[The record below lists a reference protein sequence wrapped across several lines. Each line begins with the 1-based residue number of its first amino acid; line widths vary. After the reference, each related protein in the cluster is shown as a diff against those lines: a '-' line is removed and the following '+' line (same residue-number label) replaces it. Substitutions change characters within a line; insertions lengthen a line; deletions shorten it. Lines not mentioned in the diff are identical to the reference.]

1 MWEVEFGKIIEGINR
16 NKNYRMERLLIAA
29 FLFLAVSCTSNSGNN
44 EDETTEATGT
54 EHRGVENV
62 NGNIPD
68 TISTGAEPMT
78 NYGSDTTDTTN
89 RD

>member
-1 MWEVEFGKIIEGINR
+1 MD
-16 NKNYRMERLLIAA
+16 RLLIAA
-29 FLFLAVSCTSNSGNN
+29 FLLLTVSCNSNSGSS
-44 EDETTEATGT
+44 EADASDTTGT
-54 EHRGVENV
+54 EYRGVENV

-68 TISTGAEPMT
+68 TMSTGAEPMT

>member
-1 MWEVEFGKIIEGINR
+1 
-16 NKNYRMERLLIAA
+16 MERLLFAA
-29 FLFLAVSCTSNSGNN
+29 ILFLAVSCNSNSGKN
-44 EDETTEATGT
+44 EDDTSEATGT
-54 EHRGVENV
+54 EYRGVENV